1 MAKKANKQSVD
12 KVVKK
17 VNKEFDKTS
26 SQIEKLINDALKQF
40 DSLQNQIQ
48 EPVRK
53 LLKEVD
59 ELRDREMKRFNEEFE
74 RRLGEF
80 HELQNNIL
88 DRLGIASKEA
98 SKETKKVAGQAV
110 KRASPTTK
118 GKSAPKKTTSSKAA
132 AKKPAAKK
140 PATAKAATAKKA
152 AKPKASTATTA
163 KSSTAATKTAPKKT
177 ATVARKPATKP
188 AAAKRAP
195 KPKDKGDLTQ
205 VKGIGPATARKMKEA
220 GITSVDQ
227 IANPSDADK
236 EKLQAFSNVKGF
248 NTFSDEAKKVI

>member
-80 HELQNNIL
+80 HDLQNNIL

-98 SKETKKVAGQAV
+98 SEEVKKVAGQAA
-110 KRASPTTK
+110 KKASPAAK
-118 GKSAPKKTTSSKAA
+118 GKSAPKKSTASKTAT
-132 AKKPAAKK
+132 KKPAAKK
-140 PATAKAATAKKA
+140 PA
-152 AKPKASTATTA
+152 KPKASTAA
-163 KSSTAATKTAPKKT
+163 KSPAAATKAAPKKAAT
-177 ATVARKPATKP
+177 AARKPAAKP

-195 KPKDKGDLTQ
+195 KPKDKSDLTQ

-236 EKLQAFSNVKGF
+236 EKLQAFSSVKGF

>member
-1 MAKKANKQSVD
+1 MAKKAKPSVD
-12 KVVKK
+12 KIVKK

-74 RRLGEF
+74 RRLNEF
-80 HELQNNIL
+80 HELQNSIL

-98 SKETKKVAGQAV
+98 KKEIEKTADSASAKV
-110 KRASPTTK
+110 
-118 GKSAPKKTTSSKAA
+118 SAAKSKATKPKTAAKPA

-140 PATAKAATAKKA
+140 APAKTVAKPKPQTTAKKAPAKKA
-152 AKPKASTATTA
+152 AKPVNKN
-163 KSSTAATKTAPKKT
+163 
-177 ATVARKPATKP
+177 
-188 AAAKRAP
+188 
-195 KPKDKGDLTQ
+195 DLTR
-205 VKGIGPATARKMKEA
+205 VKGIGPATAKKMQEA
-220 GITSVDQ
+220 GINSIEQ
-227 IANPSDADK
+227 IATPSDADK
-236 EKLQAFSNVKGF
+236 EKLQAFSKIKGF
-248 NTFSDEAKKVI
+248 ATLSDEAKKVL

>member
-80 HELQNNIL
+80 HDLQNNIL

-98 SKETKKVAGQAV
+98 SEEAKKVTDQAA
-110 KRASPTTK
+110 KKATTTSK
-118 GKSAPKKTTSSKAA
+118 GKSAPKKTTASKAA

-140 PATAKAATAKKA
+140 PATPKAATAKKA
-152 AKPKASTATTA
+152 AKPKASAAA
-163 KSSTAATKTAPKKT
+163 KSPAAATKAAPKKAT
-177 ATVARKPATKP
+177 AAARKPAATK
-188 AAAKRAP
+188 RTP
-195 KPKDKGDLTQ
+195 KPKDKSDLTQ
-205 VKGIGPATARKMKEA
+205 VKGIGPATARKMKDA

-236 EKLQAFSNVKGF
+236 EKLQAFSSVKGF

>member
-80 HELQNNIL
+80 HDLQNNIL

-98 SKETKKVAGQAV
+98 SEEAKKVAGQAA
-110 KRASPTTK
+110 KKAGPAAK
-118 GKSAPKKTTSSKAA
+118 GKSAPKKSTASKTA
-132 AKKPAAKK
+132 AKK
-140 PATAKAATAKKA
+140 
-152 AKPKASTATTA
+152 
-163 KSSTAATKTAPKKT
+163 
-177 ATVARKPATKP
+177 
-188 AAAKRAP
+188 
-195 KPKDKGDLTQ
+195 Q
-205 VKGIGPATARKMKEA
+205 IGIAH
-220 GITSVDQ
+220 V
-227 IANPSDADK
+227 
-236 EKLQAFSNVKGF
+236 
-248 NTFSDEAKKVI
+248 